1 MDVATLSR
9 EWQRI
14 GPLGLEAKTR
24 DVEHFKQRLRLI
36 VARDYGWL
44 VSELYDIEGKLGWG
58 PGHRE
63 WDEDGYP
70 PPTEDSYAHMTTFLR
85 TLASV
90 HVDTGLVEALREA
103 SDGRWKSV
111 AGKYIA
117 KSLHARETIRNSV
130 ILRYYGWV
138 ADTRNEYTVGGARI
152 YRYLWEQ
159 QNLFWLSCAGL
170 IWLLFNPLNTIL
182 ARAKTA
188 EMRINTPRYIR
199 DNASYADAAQ
209 KEPLLQQIAC

>member
-1 MDVATLSR
+1 MDVASLSK

-14 GPLGLEAKTR
+14 GPLGLEAKTQ

-44 VSELYDIEGKLGWG
+44 VSELFEIEGKLSWG

-63 WDEDGYP
+63 WDEDYYP
-70 PPTEDSYAHMTTFLR
+70 TPTEDSYAHMTTFLR

-90 HVDTGLVEALREA
+90 HVDTGLMEALRDA
-103 SDGRWKSV
+103 SNGRWKNA
-111 AGKYIA
+111 AGKNIA
-117 KSLHARETIRNSV
+117 KSLCAKETCRDSLIWY
-130 ILRYYGWV
+130 YYGWV
-138 ADTRNEYTVGGARI
+138 ADTRNAYTLGGARI
-152 YRYLWEQ
+152 YLQLWRQ
-159 QNLFWLSCAGL
+159 QHLFWLSCAGL
-170 IWLLFNPLNTIL
+170 IWLLFNPLTTLL

-188 EMRINTPRYIR
+188 KMRINTPQHMRVT
-199 DNASYADAAQ
+199 APYAGIAQ